1 MRKTPRVSSPP
12 ERRRPSGW
20 ESERISPKGAN
31 VRSDPRNTASKP
43 SLIFRPTPG
52 AIASHDPNETAAW
65 ERESIDD
72 GSSVATIMC
81 PDPGQTA
88 KQIHRVAQRI
98 TSGLSLEDALAEVLS
113 AVEVLFGA
121 SGASIFL
128 REESGT
134 VVNRRYT
141 THGTGRPH
149 WETRP
154 GRINPDGITMTV
166 LHSSRPIVVEN
177 AQTDPR
183 TRATA
188 TPEQRTFAVI
198 PLRSPERTSGVLYVD
213 WPTFRYCSPADVDL
227 LETLAAYG
235 SIAVEN
241 ARLHARE
248 LETRQRL
255 EQFLGIV
262 AHDLRAPLGVVTT
275 SVELL
280 QEHAYDRRRDAIH
293 QILPPID
300 HATKRM
306 QRLIDDLLD
315 AARIGAGRFQMRYGS
330 MDLAGLAEVV
340 QAQRATTKT
349 HRITFEAPSRLE
361 GNWDAQRIEQMLT
374 NLLSNAIRYS
384 PNGGTIRVRVSQE
397 GGQAILSVT
406 DPGIGIAP
414 EQVKKLFQPFFRCD
428 PDVTVGGTGLGLY
441 IAKAIAEAHG
451 GSISVI
457 TQLGK
462 GSSFSVTLPLQRP
475 DPVFLPEHTFG
486 VPR

>member
-1 MRKTPRVSSPP
+1 LDP
-12 ERRRPSGW
+12 
-20 ESERISPKGAN
+20 ERISPKGAN
-31 VRSDPRNTASKP
+31 VRSDPRKTASKA
-43 SLIFRPTPG
+43 SLAFRATPT
-52 AIASHDPNETAAW
+52 AITSHVTSDTASWDP
-65 ERESIDD
+65 ESIDG
-72 GSSVATIMC
+72 GSSVTMVIY
-81 PDPGQTA
+81 PEPGQIAT
-88 KQIHRVAQRI
+88 QIHQMAQRI
-98 TSGLSLEDALAEVLS
+98 TSGLSLEDALTEVLS

-128 REESGT
+128 LEESGT

-166 LHSSRPIVVEN
+166 LHSGRPIVVEN

-241 ARLHARE
+241 ARLHAQE

-280 QEHAYDRRRDAIH
+280 QDHAYDRRRDAIH
-293 QILPPID
+293 QILPPIE

-330 MDLAGLAEVV
+330 MDLAVLAEVV
-340 QAQRATTKT
+340 QAQRSTTKA
-349 HRITFEAPSRLE
+349 HRITFEAPPRLE
-361 GNWDAQRIEQMLT
+361 GNWDAQRIEQLLT

-384 PNGGTIRVRVSQE
+384 PNGGTIRVRASQE
-397 GGQAILSVT
+397 GGRAILSVT
-406 DPGIGIAP
+406 DPGIGIPP

-457 TQLGK
+457 SQPGK
-462 GSSFSVTLPLQRP
+462 GSSFSVALPLQRP
-475 DPVFLPEHTFG
+475 DPVFVPEHIFG
-486 VPR
+486 SSR